1 MKKGLINEAFRLQQL
16 AGIAPINEVGL
27 QKEVMAQAQ
36 ITSFSPEDI
45 KSISFP
51 NGTVFT
57 VGDVDMEGGIVI
69 SIEKTAEGFEVS
81 GYGDGEGYTYYYDE
95 QGNEIEMEGA
105 KPGLKAAYAEREL
118 DGDASRQMHEEGG
131 ATKTYYTVNT
141 YGVTEIKP
149 YEAFGFDGTEEWEE
163 VEFEFP
169 SSIIKKYYTTED
181 GVGKVVAD
189 ANASEEEVL
198 TDLEEIDTELFY

>member
-16 AGIAPINEVGL
+16 AGITPINEVGL

-95 QGNEIEMEGA
+95 QGNEIG
-105 KPGLKAAYAEREL
+105 
-118 DGDASRQMHEEGG
+118 
-131 ATKTYYTVNT
+131 
-141 YGVTEIKP
+141 
-149 YEAFGFDGTEEWEE
+149 
-163 VEFEFP
+163 
-169 SSIIKKYYTTED
+169 
-181 GVGKVVAD
+181 
-189 ANASEEEVL
+189 
-198 TDLEEIDTELFY
+198 